1 MSSRIA
7 HDPRAGCIM
16 LFITPQLLSDLLAFV
31 IEVFVALV
39 AFFLAGRLLSGVNT
53 KFTDAF
59 FVSILGLIG
68 KLVIDIAMGYYL
80 PPGLNPIVIIAWDI
94 VGLLAAF
101 IIWMVLVQYFFD
113 TLFFRGLT
121 IVVFAFIVI
130 AIIDF
135 GVDYLT
141 PLLFP

>member
-1 MSSRIA
+1 
-7 HDPRAGCIM
+7 M
-16 LFITPQLLSDLLAFV
+16 LFITPQLLSDVLAFI
-31 IEVFVALV
+31 IEVVVALV
-39 AFFLAGRLLSGVNT
+39 AFFLAGRLLSGVNA

-59 FVSILGLIG
+59 FVALLGLIG
-68 KLVIDIAMGYYL
+68 KLALDIAMGYYL
-80 PPGLNPIVIIAWDI
+80 PPGLNPVVIIAWDV
-94 VGLLAAF
+94 VGLLALF

-121 IVVFAFIVI
+121 IVVLALIVI

-135 GVDYLT
+135 GVDYLS

>member
-1 MSSRIA
+1 MIA
-7 HDPRAGCIM
+7 HETWAVCTM
-16 LFITPQLLSDLLAFV
+16 FITPQLIADVIAFV
-31 IEVFVALV
+31 IEVVVALI
-39 AFFLAGRLLSGVNT
+39 AFFLAGRLLSGVNA

-59 FVSILGLIG
+59 FVALIGLIG

-80 PPGLNPIVIIAWDI
+80 PPGLNPLVVIAWDI
-94 VGLLAAF
+94 VGLLSVF

-121 IVVFAFIVI
+121 IVIVALIVI
-130 AIIDF
+130 AFIDF
-135 GVDYLT
+135 GVDYIA

>member
-1 MSSRIA
+1 M
-7 HDPRAGCIM
+7 
-16 LFITPQLLSDLLAFV
+16 FITPQLIADVIAFV
-31 IEVFVALV
+31 IEVVVALI
-39 AFFLAGRLLSGVNT
+39 AFFLAGRLLSGVNA

-59 FVSILGLIG
+59 FVALIGLIG

-80 PPGLNPIVIIAWDI
+80 PPGLNPLVVIAWDI
-94 VGLLAAF
+94 VGLLSVF

-121 IVVFAFIVI
+121 IVIVALIVI
-130 AIIDF
+130 AFIDF
-135 GVDYLT
+135 GVDYIA